1 MPGVA
6 EDQEGGEDEGR
17 LDQQMGDTG
26 DAAEEVDARM
36 WDEED
41 KEAGADGKPDD
52 SAYEKDAPV
61 SVDDKKDLEYAAGQE
76 EEEPREPE
84 GGAQKDKGG
93 QPQPQPEDAPEEEQG
108 EGEEAGEYEDR

>member
-1 MPGVA
+1 
-6 EDQEGGEDEGR
+6 
-17 LDQQMGDTG
+17 MGDTG

-41 KEAGADGKPDD
+41 KDAGKDGKQDD
-52 SAYEKDAPV
+52 STYEKDAPV

-84 GGAQKDKGG
+84 GGAQKDKAG
-93 QPQPQPEDAPEEEQG
+93 QPQPQPEDVPEEEEG
-108 EGEEAGEYEDR
+108 EAEGEEAGEYEDRSALALLSK